1 MGLSLKHTNSMT
13 QNTVDLIGGLVA
25 ALFIVIT
32 FGFSVAY
39 ELRHGGDEKDNEA

>member
-1 MGLSLKHTNSMT
+1 MT

-25 ALFIVIT
+25 ALFIIVT

-39 ELRHGGDEKDNEA
+39 ELRHGGDEIESKKDDENSQC